1 MAEHHKTVDVVKQV
15 MQNYIELH
23 PNQQRYTFAFDDPAD
38 ASIARQAGVEVAA
51 SLAVP
56 IVVFVGEEGK
66 PHGRK

>member
-1 MAEHHKTVDVVKQV
+1 MAEHGKTLDIVKKV

-38 ASIARQAGVEVAA
+38 ASLARQAGVEVAA
-51 SLAVP
+51 NLSVP
-56 IVVFVGEEGK
+56 IVILVREESK